1 MPGRRRRGAKADVE
15 GLSREELEKLAVTL
29 EEEMFVAAEELRFEY
44 AAKLRDE
51 LKSLRHELLAIG
63 TG

>member
-1 MPGRRRRGAKADVE
+1 MI
-15 GLSREELEKLAVTL
+15 TL

-51 LKSLRHELLAIG
+51 IKELRRELSSLAASAA
-63 TG
+63 